1 MPDSKDAISTIAD
14 FVRNPS
20 PSRILALLLV
30 IAIAVGGFLLFK
42 SRTFYFT
49 GQQTLTNVEILE
61 RLVALRAESELT
73 ETEEAIRQQLLAR
86 ITESE
91 STAPP
96 VKPIPIWAQF
106 SFSGD
111 RFIYGLLPWLLM
123 GLIFFFTTK
132 DNRGAAFGGVIAIGV
147 VFAGL
152 ATLFPHEHLITKL
165 VYIPFGLMGVGLAS
179 ILLVGL
185 TQARKAVA
193 KVKQESPPEE

>member
-20 PSRILALLLV
+20 PSRILALFLV
-30 IAIAVGGFLLFK
+30 IAIVVGGFLLFE

-61 RLVALRAESELT
+61 RLVTLRAESELT
-73 ETEEAIRQQLLAR
+73 EAEEAIRQQLLAR
-86 ITESE
+86 ITEAE
-91 STAPP
+91 STAAPA
-96 VKPIPIWAQF
+96 KPIPGWAQF

-111 RFIYGLLPWLLM
+111 RFVYGLLPWLLM
-123 GLIFFFTTK
+123 GLIFVFTT
-132 DNRGAAFGGVIAIGV
+132 DDRRGAVFGGVMAMGV

-165 VYIPFGLMGVGLAS
+165 FYIPFGLMGAGLAS
-179 ILLVGL
+179 ILLIGF
-185 TQARKAVA
+185 TQTRKAVA
-193 KVKQESPPEE
+193 KVKQESPPEK